1 MSRTLRWFIGLLL
14 VIVFIVFNF
23 AIIEVEFLVRLINIL
38 LMCTLMV
45 IFRVIFGPSAAD
57 RVVAVDIFGI
67 IIVGLLALVSLF
79 TGASFFLD
87 IAMAWALQS
96 FIVSL
101 ALAKF
106 LEGRHMDD

>member
-1 MSRTLRWFIGLLL
+1 MKILKWLIGLVVIIAFFIG
-14 VIVFIVFNF
+14 NF
-23 AIIEVEFLVRLINIL
+23 FLVDLVFVARLINIL
-38 LMCTLMV
+38 LACTLMT

-57 RVVAVDIFGI
+57 RIVAVDIFGI
-67 IIVGLLALVSLF
+67 LIVGLLSLLYVF
-79 TGASFFLD
+79 TSASFFID

-106 LEGRHMDD
+106 LEGRALDD